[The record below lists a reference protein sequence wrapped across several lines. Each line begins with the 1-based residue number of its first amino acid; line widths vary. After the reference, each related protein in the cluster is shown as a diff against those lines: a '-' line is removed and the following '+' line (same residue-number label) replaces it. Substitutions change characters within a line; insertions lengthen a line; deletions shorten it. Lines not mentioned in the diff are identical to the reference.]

1 MQVFPRRRRPACDT
15 PQMPVTRRWKAEAE
29 DGWRR
34 WDDEETALDDCFP
47 DLGVAW
53 LTSSAAAEAE
63 AEGSGFDIEWGGFLT
78 NHLSHGV
85 YALWQL
91 GAPAPLVS
99 RYRALYVAR
108 LSRLP
113 APLPP
118 PPPPASAALLLGQRR
133 EYAPLLS
140 LYRGEVRAL
149 GVGGALAAR
158 LPRLLPGL
166 AGAALHGLIHCGVA
180 ARRGQSWLVAEGLA
194 YLHHSYLALPPEA
207 VGGKGVV
214 VGGDGDASSSTA
226 ADGSACGL
234 GTVEDALA
242 RAGPI
247 PAVAS
252 SGRFQRAMA
261 GLYSD
266 AASATRLRAA
276 SAELVQ
282 RLGLGHAPARGLGG
296 AGAAAR
302 ARPGE
307 ERRRRRGGPPLRRGR
322 APLRRLSQRLLPA
335 ARVHGG
341 VGAATVAAVAAARR
355 REGRRQGSGRCHR
368 RDVLG
373 PGLLGGTAARTLPPL
388 RRRRRPDP
396 CRRPGRG
403 GGGDAGP
410 GPGGGGAAQR
420 ACLQALR
427 LRRGAARGSWR
438 RRRAARGRSW
448 PPRRR
453 YGAPCCSRQCSW
465 WRRRATSRG
474 GARGSARRQQSIL
487 GQRRPACTNLA

>member
-1 MQVFPRRRRPACDT
+1 
-15 PQMPVTRRWKAEAE
+15 MPVTRRWKAEAE

-34 WDDEETALDDCFP
+34 WDEETALDDYFP

-194 YLHHSYLALPPEA
+194 YLHHSSLALPPEA

-282 RLGLGHAPARGLGG
+282 RLGLGLGRSGAAEEAALLFDEAARLYAGSRNDYFLLHACTAAWALRQLLPSLQP
-296 AGAAAR
+296 AAAR
-302 ARPGE
+302 AAVRD
-307 ERRRRRGGPPLRRGR
+307 L
-322 APLRRLSQRLLPA
+322 A
-335 ARVHGG
+335 
-341 VGAATVAAVAAARR
+341 AATVATGWVQGYSAAPPPAR
-355 REGRRQGSGRCHR
+355 C
-368 RDVLG
+368 
-373 PGLLGGTAARTLPPL
+373 PPL

-438 RRRAARGRSW
+438 RRRASRGRSW

>member
-133 EYAPLLS
+133 EYAPLLY

-282 RLGLGHAPARGLGG
+282 RLGLGLGRSGAAEEAALLFDEAARLYAGSRNDYFLLHACTAAWALRQLLPSLQP
-296 AGAAAR
+296 AAAR
-302 ARPGE
+302 AAVRD
-307 ERRRRRGGPPLRRGR
+307 L
-322 APLRRLSQRLLPA
+322 A
-335 ARVHGG
+335 
-341 VGAATVAAVAAARR
+341 AATVATCWVQGYSAAPPPARCPPSAAAAALTPAAALVAAAAVTRALV
-355 REGRRQGSGRCHR
+355 REGEELRNEHVYKLCAFAAERLEGAGGVGGR
-368 RDVLG
+368 
-373 PGLLGGTAARTLPPL
+373 
-388 RRRRRPDP
+388 
-396 CRRPGRG
+396 RG
-403 GGGDAGP
+403 GGAGRH
-410 GPGGGGAAQR
+410 GVGTV
-420 ACLQALR
+420 
-427 LRRGAARGSWR
+427 
-438 RRRAARGRSW
+438 RRAARGNAAGGGAGRLHGAGLGGAPDGSSRSW
-448 PPRRR
+448 
-453 YGAPCCSRQCSW
+453 
-465 WRRRATSRG
+465 
-474 GARGSARRQQSIL
+474 GSAARHA
-487 GQRRPACTNLA
+487 PT